1 MISRVREISVS
12 RCWES
17 QLSKPVFYTR
27 CALYHCDRRGRMGFF
42 FRGGEMSGTGT
53 WDEKEKMKA
62 ILCTHRPFHPC
73 KYGKSPSE
81 ELRKRG
87 AP

>member
-1 MISRVREISVS
+1 MLGVS
-12 RCWES
+12 IIE
-17 QLSKPVFYTR
+17 KPLFSMTKMH
-27 CALYHCDRRGRMGFF
+27 AFCDRRGRMGFF
-42 FRGGEMSGTGT
+42 FRGEEMSGTGT